1 MPVNYVLD
9 LRIANEH
16 FPGIG
21 RYGINLAWKI
31 PKLLEEGERLVLI
44 RDPAHCSFSFPS
56 GERVETIDIPSTP
69 FSLAQQWLI
78 PLALKNLRPCLYH
91 SLYYVMPYKP
101 ATLTLMTVLDLIP
114 LLYPQ
119 SVSFRARLLFRYLF
133 LLALSSSSGLI
144 AVSNTTLNDLKAHF
158 KISGKRLTVIPLAA
172 DPAFRPCLPYEKE
185 AIRLKYTLPERF
197 ILFVGSQ
204 KPHKNLENLLKAF
217 ARTRARTNAILAI
230 AGPGSRNS
238 WRLRALAQE
247 LGLENSVRWLG
258 RVPDSDLAA
267 LYSASTA
274 FVFPSLY
281 EGFGLPVLEAMSSST
296 PVICSD
302 IPAHREVAGEA
313 AIYFNPLSPDSI
325 AQAID
330 AVLENQ
336 ELRKDLTEKGLA
348 RAAMFSWDK
357 SAHQTI
363 AFYREFLG

>member
-31 PKLLEEGERLVLI
+31 PKFLEKDERLVLI
-44 RDPAHCSFSFPS
+44 RDPGHCSFPFPS
-56 GERVETIDIPSTP
+56 GDKVETFDIPSTP

-78 PLALKNLRPCLYH
+78 PLALKNLKPCLYH
-91 SLYYVMPYKP
+91 SLYYVMPYRP
-101 ATLTLMTVLDLIP
+101 ATVTLLTVYDLIP

-119 SVSFRARLLFRYLF
+119 SVSLRARLLFRYLF
-133 LLALSSSSGLI
+133 LLALSSSSGI
-144 AVSNTTLNDLKAHF
+144 IVVSNTTLNDLKARF
-158 KISGKRLTVIPLAA
+158 KIGGKGLAMIPLAA
-172 DPAFRPCLPYEKE
+172 DPAFQPCLPHERE
-185 AIRLKYTLPERF
+185 AVRLKYKLPERF
-197 ILFVGSQ
+197 ILFVGSH

-238 WRLRALAQE
+238 WRLRALAQK

-258 RVPDSDLAA
+258 RVPDDDLPA
-267 LYSASTA
+267 LYSASAA

-281 EGFGLPVLEAMSSST
+281 EGFGLPVLEAMSCSA

-302 IPAHREVAGEA
+302 IPALREVAGEA
-313 AIYFNPLSPDSI
+313 AFYFNPLSPDSI

-330 AVLENQ
+330 TVMENQ
-336 ELRKDLTEKGLA
+336 ELRKDLTERGLA

-363 AFYREFLG
+363 AFYRKILG